1 MSLRRSR
8 LIPYLALAFLLT
20 FPGHTAAV
28 EGARAV
34 PSPMGGNGHNVSFDG
49 RIFIVRTGPG
59 WEVRV
64 LRPERITR
72 DATGF
77 PDVSDAFAPG
87 VLIQRPDNEENAL
100 AICEPDSASTPFR
113 CSAAGDPDGGGA
125 FACYDVIVIDSNAAI
140 PDNRL
145 RRRRLFL
152 QIRDPG
158 TRDAAVERFEW
169 RSGLEYL
176 GTELRGIEP
185 TVTRDGRLLVF
196 QGVRENDGMIDTLV
210 YSYNA
215 TPCAATGWSAPRD
228 ITQMSSDARL
238 MGTY

>member
-100 AICEPDSASTPFR
+100 AICEPDSASTPYR
-113 CSAAGDPDGGGA
+113 CNAAGDAEGGGA
-125 FACYDVIVIDSNAAI
+125 FACYDVIVIGSNAAI
-140 PDNRL
+140 PGRA
-145 RRRRLFL
+145 
-152 QIRDPG
+152 
-158 TRDAAVERFEW
+158 TRPSSASSGAAASST
-169 RSGLEYL
+169 SGW
-176 GTELRGIEP
+176 
-185 TVTRDGRLLVF
+185 
-196 QGVRENDGMIDTLV
+196 
-210 YSYNA
+210 S
-215 TPCAATGWSAPRD
+215 CAASSPRSPA
-228 ITQMSSDARL
+228 TAACSSSRACAR
-238 MGTY
+238 TTA